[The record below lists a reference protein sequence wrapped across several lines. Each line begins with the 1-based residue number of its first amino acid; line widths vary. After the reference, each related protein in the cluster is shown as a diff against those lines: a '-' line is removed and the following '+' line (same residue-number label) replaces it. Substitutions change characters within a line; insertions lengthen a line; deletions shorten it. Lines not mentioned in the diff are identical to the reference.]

1 MTVQN
6 TRIYLDYNA
15 AAPILPGVASS
26 VCAALEATGNA
37 SSVHTDGRGKRS
49 IIEKARDSVSRLTG
63 SPSSSVTFTS
73 GGTEAN
79 ATIVQGLLKSGS
91 ISRVF
96 CSSIEHPSVYEHVP
110 LEDRVSV
117 SANGVLDLDALEH
130 AIKDCADPFLFC
142 LMLANNETG
151 VIQPVKE
158 AATVVHGYGGLLFCD
173 AVQGPGKIHLD
184 FKSLDA
190 DFYSVSGHKI
200 GGPQGVGCVISNSD
214 IDLSPILIGGGQERM
229 RRSGTENVSGIAGFG
244 VAAEHVA
251 NVSDFSP
258 IAALRDKFEEALAQA
273 RPDAFIFGQESA
285 RIPNTTNVAIPGL
298 SSERQVIKLD
308 LSGFSV
314 SAGSACSSGK
324 VSASHVLLAM
334 GVPIELAE
342 SAIRISIGAETS
354 WDNLREFVDA
364 WADL

>member
-15 AAPILPGVASS
+15 TAPVLPGVASAVIS
-26 VCAALEATGNA
+26 ALELKGNA
-37 SSVHTDGRGKRS
+37 SSVHAEGRAKRS
-49 IIEKARDSVSRLTG
+49 TIEKARDSVSRLTG
-63 SPSSSVTFTS
+63 SLSSSVTFTS

-79 ATIVQGLLKSGS
+79 TTIVQGLLKSGF
-91 ISRVF
+91 ISSVL
-96 CSSIEHPSVYEHVP
+96 CSSVEHPSVLEHVSV
-110 LEDRVSV
+110 DSRVAV
-117 SANGVLDLDALEH
+117 SANGALDLHALEH
-130 AIKDCADPFLFC
+130 AIKDHTDPFLFC

-158 AATVVHGYGGLLFCD
+158 AAAIVHDHGGLLFCD

-184 FKSLDA
+184 FNSLGA
-190 DFYSVSGHKI
+190 DFYSISAHKI
-200 GGPQGVGCVISNSD
+200 GGPQGVGCVVSNSN
-214 IDLSPILIGGGQERM
+214 IDLSPVLIGGGQERM

-244 VAAEHVA
+244 AAADLV
-251 NVSDFSP
+251 VQMDDFRP
-258 IAALRDKFEEALAQA
+258 IANLRDKLEEALIQV
-273 RPDAFIFGQESA
+273 RPDAVVFGQEVS

-334 GVPIELAE
+334 GVPTELAG
-342 SAIRISIGAETS
+342 SAIRISIGAKTS
-354 WDNLREFVDA
+354 CDDLRAFVDA

>member
-15 AAPILPGVASS
+15 AGPVLPGVASAVS
-26 VCAALEATGNA
+26 SALEAKGNA
-37 SSVHTDGRGKRS
+37 SSVHADGRAKRS

-91 ISRVF
+91 ISSVF
-96 CSSIEHPSVYEHVP
+96 CSSVEHPSVYEHVP
-110 LEDRVSV
+110 VENRVGV
-117 SANGVLDLDALEH
+117 SANGVLDLDALKQ
-130 AIKDCADPFLFC
+130 AIKDHTDPFLFC

-158 AATVVHGYGGLLFCD
+158 AAAVVHEHGGLLFCD
-173 AVQGPGKIHLD
+173 AVQGPGKIRLD
-184 FKSLDA
+184 FKSLGA

-200 GGPQGVGCVISNSD
+200 GGPQGVGCVVSNSD

-244 VAAEHVA
+244 AAAEHVGQMD
-251 NVSDFSP
+251 DFSP
-258 IAALRDKFEEALAQA
+258 IATLRDKLEQALIQI
-273 RPDAFIFGQESA
+273 RPDAIVFGQEVP
-285 RIPNTTNVAIPGL
+285 RIPNTTNVAIPSL

-334 GVPIELAE
+334 GVPTELAG

-354 WDNLREFVDA
+354 WDDLQAFVDA
-364 WADL
+364 WAVL

>member
-1 MTVQN
+1 MTVRN

-15 AAPILPGVASS
+15 TAPVLSGVAAS
-26 VCAALEATGNA
+26 VCAALESVGNA
-37 SSVHTDGRGKRS
+37 SSVHADGRAKRS

-63 SPSSSVTFTS
+63 SPASSVTFTS

-79 ATIVQGLLKSGS
+79 ATIIQGLLKSGS
-91 ISRVF
+91 VSDVF
-96 CSSIEHPSVYEHVP
+96 CSSVEHPSVYEHVTP
-110 LEDRVSV
+110 ENRVAV

-130 AIKDCADPFLFC
+130 VIKGQKAPFLFC

-151 VIQPVKE
+151 VLQPVKE
-158 AATVVHGYGGLLFCD
+158 AATIIHDHGGMLFCD
-173 AVQGPGKIHLD
+173 AIQGPGKIHLD
-184 FKSLDA
+184 FKSLCA
-190 DFYSVSGHKI
+190 DFYSVSAHKV
-200 GGPQGVGCVISNSD
+200 GGPQGVGCVVSNSD

-244 VAAEHVA
+244 IAAEHVA
-251 NVSDFSP
+251 SVDEFSSV
-258 IAALRDKFEEALAQA
+258 ATLRDKLEQALIKA
-273 RPDAFIFGQESA
+273 RPDAVIFGQDVP
-285 RIPNTTNVAIPGL
+285 RISNTTNVAIPGI

-334 GVPIELAE
+334 GVSTELAE
-342 SAIRISIGAETS
+342 SAIRISIGPETS
-354 WDNLREFVDA
+354 WNDLRAFIDA
-364 WADL
+364 WAVL